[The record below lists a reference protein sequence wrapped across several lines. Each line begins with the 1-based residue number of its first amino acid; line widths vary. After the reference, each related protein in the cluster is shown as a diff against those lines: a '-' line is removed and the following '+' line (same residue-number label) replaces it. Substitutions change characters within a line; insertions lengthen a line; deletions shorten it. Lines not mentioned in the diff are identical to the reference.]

1 MNTSIKQKQTQRQR
15 MNLGLP
21 WGRMGL
27 GIDWEF
33 GTDMYTLLYLKQI
46 TNKDLLDRK
55 GNSAKYSVIILM
67 GKKLRNNRKKFKERD
82 NRNMKHKLVI
92 VFIGHRENFKFI

>member
-1 MNTSIKQKQTQRQR
+1 
-15 MNLGLP
+15 
-21 WGRMGL
+21 
-27 GIDWEF
+27 
-33 GTDMYTLLYLKQI
+33 
-46 TNKDLLDRK
+46 
-55 GNSAKYSVIILM
+55 M